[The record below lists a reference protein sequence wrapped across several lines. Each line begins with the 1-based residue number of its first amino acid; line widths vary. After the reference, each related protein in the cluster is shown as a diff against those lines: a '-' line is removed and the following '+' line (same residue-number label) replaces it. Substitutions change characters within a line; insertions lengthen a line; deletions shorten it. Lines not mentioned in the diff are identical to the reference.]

1 MLILAHCRRKLG
13 FLIAAKSMQKK
24 IVGFFARSLHSI
36 PVVRAGDAAKPGI
49 GKVTIVGNK
58 VTGQGTQFKTQL
70 EKGFSLF
77 VKGME
82 DPIRVDEIASDTEL
96 VLSQPYDCLTP
107 SDWKVVPKLDHSK
120 VYDTVWKRL
129 GEGGAIGIFP
139 EGGSHDRTQLLPL
152 KAGVTLMALGAME
165 KYGMPITIVPCG
177 LNYFSGHRFRSHVV
191 VEFGKPYKIP
201 TELVTQWKT
210 DKRQACKSLLEQVDN
225 QMRNVT
231 INAPDYDS
239 LRAIFTIRRLYTP
252 TTKTLTSD
260 QYLELNRR
268 FAQGWVA
275 FHDRPEV
282 QAGAARIKEYNDK
295 LDMLGVKDFHA
306 SSADN
311 VPNTLGFATALISRF
326 LLVVALFLL
335 AMPGIVL
342 GSPIGIIAKVIS
354 LRKAKEAKAASVVKL
369 KGTDVIASYKLII
382 GLVVT
387 PIVYWTYFL
396 IVLWRYGFAYAMLY
410 VVAWPVL
417 TYASVRVTEEGLTL
431 AKSFIALIRI
441 RWAAVE
447 LHNLREER
455 KELQQMIRDLVEK
468 LGPQLIAS
476 FGARRIVKPE
486 EIEKEKEMEAL
497 SADAGVL
504 NGISSPGASIL
515 RQRNKAYTKLQYSED
530 RQRTLD
536 TSDLDDLEDVFN

>member
-24 IVGFFARSLHSI
+24 VVGFFARSLHSI
-36 PVVRAGDAAKPGI
+36 PVVRALDAAKPGI
-49 GKVTIVGNK
+49 GKVVIVGTK
-58 VTGQGTQFKTQL
+58 VSGDGTKFGQQL
-70 EKGFSLF
+70 EKGFSLY

-82 DPIRVDEIASDTEL
+82 DPIRVDEIISDTEC
-96 VLSQPYDCLTP
+96 VLNVPFDCAKAT
-107 SDWKVVPKLDHSK
+107 DFKVVPKLDHSK

-129 GEGGAIGIFP
+129 GEGGALGIFP

-165 KYGMPITIVPCG
+165 KYNVPITIVPCG
-177 LNYFSGHRFRSHVV
+177 LNYFSGHRFRSHVL
-191 VEFGKPYKIP
+191 VEFGKPYQIP
-201 TELVTQWKT
+201 SEFVTQWKS

-252 TTKTLTSD
+252 STKTLTSD

-282 QAGAARIKEYNDK
+282 QQGATRIKEYNDK
-295 LDMLGVKDFHA
+295 LDMLGVKDYHA
-306 SSADN
+306 SSVDN
-311 VPNTLGFATALISRF
+311 VSNTLTFGTALVSRF
-326 LLVVALFLL
+326 VLIVALFLL
-335 AMPGIVL
+335 ALPGLIL

-354 LRKAKEAKAASVVKL
+354 LRKAKEAKASSLVKL

-396 IVLWRYGFAYAMLY
+396 VVLWFFGFTYALLY
-410 VVAWPVL
+410 VVAWPLL

-431 AKSFIALIRI
+431 AKSLIALVRI
-441 RWAAVE
+441 RWAADE
-447 LHNLREER
+447 LTNLRNER
-455 KELQQMIRDLVEK
+455 KELQQMIRDLVER
-468 LGPQLIAS
+468 LGPQLITG
-476 FGARRIVKPE
+476 FGARRIVKLE
-486 EIEKEKEMEAL
+486 EIEKEKELEAL
-497 SADAGVL
+497 HLESS
-504 NGISSPGASIL
+504 ISSPSSGLL
-515 RQRNKAYTKLQYSED
+515 RQRNKAYLKLHESED
-530 RQRTLD
+530 SQRTLD